1 MNRKCLA
8 VVSLLMTIVLIGSTI
23 LFWQNKNVEFVYYN
37 ALFFIILLFIVT
49 TNRRLHLGVPV
60 LLALSLLVVMHLS
73 AGLLHIDGLRLYDIS
88 VGPLHFDKIHHFVLG
103 SVFAFLTASLF
114 IDALEWKVSKPR
126 LFFFFVVLA
135 ALGFGALV
143 EILEFA
149 GFAVFHSPGVGD
161 YVNNATDLV
170 ADLFGAAFG
179 AIIMLLVKNG
189 KNLR

>member
-1 MNRKCLA
+1 MNRNCLA
-8 VVSLLMTIVLIGSTI
+8 VMSLLMTIVLIGSTI
-23 LFWQNKNVEFVYYN
+23 LFWQSRNIEFIYYN
-37 ALFFIILLFIVT
+37 ILFFIILLFIVT
-49 TNRRLHLGVPV
+49 TNRRLNLGVPV

-73 AGLLHIDGLRLYDIS
+73 AGLLHIDGLRLYDVS
-88 VGPLHFDKIHHFVLG
+88 FGPLPFDKIHHFVLG
-103 SVFAFLTASLF
+103 SIFAFLTASLF
-114 IDALEWKVSKPR
+114 IDTLEWKVKKPR
-126 LFFFFVVLA
+126 LFFFFVILA

-179 AIIMLLVKNG
+179 AMIMLWIKNG